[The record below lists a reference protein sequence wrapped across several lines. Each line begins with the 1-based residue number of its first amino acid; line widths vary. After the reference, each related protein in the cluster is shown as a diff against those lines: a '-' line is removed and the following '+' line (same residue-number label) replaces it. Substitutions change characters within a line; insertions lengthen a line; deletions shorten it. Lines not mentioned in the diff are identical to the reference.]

1 MHRRILA
8 GLMIVAFVAACS
20 NDSSSPT
27 AGQNGPNGAS
37 APITGTDTGSG
48 SPTTPPTTPEPTSN
62 GPVATVELSPKT
74 LTLSVGYYGHIN
86 AIPRDA
92 NGVRVAGKMATWT
105 SDNANIVVPSDTGV
119 MYGKAVGTTTV
130 HATIDGHT
138 ESASITVTAAVTPP
152 STPPAQP
159 GVSQFDLTATV
170 VGQLVGSD
178 TSRTE
183 PVAAAVVHLMRIGGI
198 TGDSLATAI
207 DAGSATTDSR
217 GVVSFK
223 NLDGGSYT
231 IDITPAAGS
240 PYAAVHTGI
249 GAPHVTDAQATFSL
263 RRK

>member
-1 MHRRILA
+1 MNGRILA
-8 GLMIVAFVAACS
+8 GLMIVAFAAACS
-20 NDSSSPT
+20 NDSASPT
-27 AGQNGPNGAS
+27 IGQNGPNGAS
-37 APITGTDTGSG
+37 APITGTDTGTG
-48 SPTTPPTTPEPTSN
+48 APTTPPSTSEPTSN
-62 GPVATVELSPKT
+62 GPVVTVELSPKT

-92 NGVRVAGKMATWT
+92 NGVRVAGKMATWM
-105 SDNANIVVPSDTGV
+105 SDNTNIVMPSDTGV
-119 MYGKAVGTTTV
+119 MYAKAVGTTTV

-152 STPPAQP
+152 SAPPAQP
-159 GVSQFDLTATV
+159 GVSKFDLTATV
-170 VGQLVGSD
+170 VGQLAGSD

-183 PVAAAVVHLMRIGGI
+183 PVAGVTVHLIRIGGVAGDTLT
-198 TGDSLATAI
+198 TGV

-217 GVVSFK
+217 GIVSFK

-231 IDITPAAGS
+231 IDLTPAAGS

-249 GAPHVTDAQATFSL
+249 GAPHVTDVQATFSL